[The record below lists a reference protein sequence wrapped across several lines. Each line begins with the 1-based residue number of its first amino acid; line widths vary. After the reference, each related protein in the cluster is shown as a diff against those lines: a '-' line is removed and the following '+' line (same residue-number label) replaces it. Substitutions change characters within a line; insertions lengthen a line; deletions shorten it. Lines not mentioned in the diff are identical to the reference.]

1 MHHLHFVPILT
12 SLLLRCQVHARPV
25 GESDESLCE
34 TTVIL
39 PSATLIVSPGPSD
52 AIVKGLPGD
61 ATSTLKVDGP
71 AITIGPSVLLLNK
84 EHDLNLDGQI
94 YLFAGVCPA
103 LLIPVT
109 TPTAVVGG
117 EPVPSSSST
126 MLVPIGPGPT
136 DTPRN
141 DNSDD
146 NPSVPVIPVPVP
158 NTPNTPVE
166 PGYPNDPS
174 RPNDP
179 NKPNDPNNPS
189 NPNPDPNKPVGPTD
203 PDLPNSPD
211 KPEVPGLPPVPGSPP
226 GPNVPVV
233 TPPPPGPG
241 IVPTK
246 PDGDKPK
253 ECETESASI
262 CTQACSFGVNDKG
275 TTTTTSCATPSCTIT
290 AGCTVTAST
299 STTTIE
305 PKACPLSDGNEND
318 FPLEI
323 GGDGPLPILRN
334 PVAGAPAPADPQ
346 PTPSLAPPADTK
358 PEPSQAPE
366 SDQKPAPGPPSVY
379 EVGGYT
385 DVQGIKYS
393 AIFQRDGNGKIN
405 ICDDSP
411 FYAGQ
416 NLLGTFDLPQSYSSC
431 TFVGIGGK
439 GPEDWGIFCK
449 DKERIPCV
457 QKQGSSASNCLGD
470 PKLAFEPLWACGE

>member
-1 MHHLHFVPILT
+1 MHHLHFVPILI
-12 SLLLRCQVHARPV
+12 SLLIRCQVHARPV
-25 GESDESLCE
+25 GESDESSCE
-34 TTVIL
+34 TTILL

-52 AIVKGLPGD
+52 VIVKGLPGD

-84 EHDLNLDGQI
+84 EHNLNLDGQN

-109 TPTAVVGG
+109 TPNAVVGG
-117 EPVPSSSST
+117 EPVLSSSST
-126 MLVPIGPGPT
+126 ILVPIGPGPT
-136 DTPRN
+136 DTPPN
-141 DNSDD
+141 DNGDEG
-146 NPSVPVIPVPVP
+146 PSVPVVPVPVP
-158 NTPNTPVE
+158 NTPNTPVK
-166 PGYPNDPS
+166 PG
-174 RPNDP
+174 
-179 NKPNDPNNPS
+179 
-189 NPNPDPNKPVGPTD
+189 NPNDPNKPVGPTD
-203 PDLPNSPD
+203 PNSPNSPD
-211 KPEVPGLPPVPGSPP
+211 KPEVPGNPPVPSSPP

-246 PDGDKPK
+246 PDDDKPK
-253 ECETESASI
+253 ECETKSVSI

-305 PKACPLSDGNEND
+305 PEACPLSDDNEAN

-346 PTPSLAPPADTK
+346 PTPSPAPPADTK
-358 PEPSQAPE
+358 PEPSEAPKPEPSQAPKPE
-366 SDQKPAPGPPSVY
+366 PSQAPKPDDKPAPGPPSVY
-379 EVGGYT
+379 EVGSYT

-393 AIFQRDGNGKIN
+393 AMFQRDGNDRIN

-411 FYAGQ
+411 FYAAKD
-416 NLLGTFDLPQSYSSC
+416 LLGTFDLPQSYSSC
-431 TFVGIGGK
+431 TFVGIGGR

-457 QKQGSSASNCLGD
+457 QKQGSSATNCLGD
-470 PKLAFEPLWACGE
+470 VKLAFEPLWVCQE